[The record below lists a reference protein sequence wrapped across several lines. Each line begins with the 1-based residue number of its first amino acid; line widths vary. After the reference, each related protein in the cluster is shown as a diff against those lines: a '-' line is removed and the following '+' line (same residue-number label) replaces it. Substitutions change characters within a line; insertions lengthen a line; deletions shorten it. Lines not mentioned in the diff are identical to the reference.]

1 MLSNVVGDRVR
12 QARLQRNLSLQQLQQ
27 LVLEQSG
34 MNLSQPTL
42 TRIERRERSVY
53 DFELVALVKALE
65 IDARWL
71 LGLIDQE
78 ADEQAAGAAQSG
90 APTTPPG

>member
-12 QARLQRNLSLQQLQQ
+12 QARLQRNLSLQQLHQ
-27 LVLEQSG
+27 LILEQSG

-42 TRIERRERSVY
+42 TRIERRERSLF
-53 DFELVALVKALE
+53 DFELIALIKALE

-71 LGLIDQE
+71 LGLIDE
-78 ADEQAAGAAQSG
+78 EPDEPAAGEAQRG
-90 APTTPPG
+90 APTRPPG

>member
-27 LVLEQSG
+27 LILEQSG

-42 TRIERRERSVY
+42 TRIERRERSLF
-53 DFELVALVKALE
+53 DFELIALIKALE

-71 LGLIDQE
+71 LGLIDE
-78 ADEQAAGAAQSG
+78 EPDKPA
-90 APTTPPG
+90 